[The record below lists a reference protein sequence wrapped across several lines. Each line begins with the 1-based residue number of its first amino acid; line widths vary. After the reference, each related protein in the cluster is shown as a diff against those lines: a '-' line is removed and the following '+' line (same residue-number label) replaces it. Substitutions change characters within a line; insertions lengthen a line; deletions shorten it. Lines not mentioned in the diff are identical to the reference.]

1 MKIIDQYEDQQK
13 AIDIMIEILEAWK
26 RDKGI

>member
-13 AIDIMIEILEAWK
+13 AIDIMIEILKAWK